1 MRVYLIGVK
10 AGTGIIVFLTRY
22 ISRLRYP
29 WLFVLTLALFL
40 FDLAMPDFIPL
51 LDEVLLGL
59 LAAIFGK
66 MRKRRE
72 TGGGEVNSEQ

>member
-1 MRVYLIGVK
+1 MK

-40 FDLAMPDFIPL
+40 FDLAMPDVIPVA
-51 LDEVLLGL
+51 DEVLLGL

-72 TGGGEVNSEQ
+72 TRGGEVNSEQ